1 MANQLSSDE
10 AVKRVL
16 AGDKGDSRGR
26 AQRTSKA
33 QEPNNKSGKEE
44 EDRGSLARLE
54 GRQARLSQCRVFTP
68 EEFHSISSTTEA

>member
-33 QEPNNKSGKEE
+33 QESNNKSGKEE
-44 EDRGSLARLE
+44 ESRTHKEVSCRMHVLDTASLYN
-54 GRQARLSQCRVFTP
+54 
-68 EEFHSISSTTEA
+68 

>member
-26 AQRTSKA
+26 AQRMSKA

-44 EDRGSLARLE
+44 ESRIHKEVSCRMHVSDTASL
-54 GRQARLSQCRVFTP
+54 CN
-68 EEFHSISSTTEA
+68 

>member
-16 AGDKGDSRGR
+16 AGEKGDSRGR

-33 QEPNNKSGKEE
+33 QEPDNKSVKEDE
-44 EDRGSLARLE
+44 SRAHKEVSSRMHVSDTASL
-54 GRQARLSQCRVFTP
+54 
-68 EEFHSISSTTEA
+68 HN